1 MIERR
6 KGITPDCRSLLCL
19 HTFPSFPSLPSYN
32 RPRYI
37 TGLGKHHGA
46 AMKADIH
53 PNYRKLMVQCACG
66 NQFETRSTA
75 TSIHVEVCAQCHPF
89 FTGKQRLV
97 DTAGRVDRFRRKYQ
111 TEPAATPKA

>member
-1 MIERR
+1 MHHFKPSKL
-6 KGITPDCRSLLCL
+6 KGLAPTSGAEMKPDL
-19 HTFPSFPSLPSYN
+19 
-32 RPRYI
+32 
-37 TGLGKHHGA
+37 
-46 AMKADIH
+46 H

-75 TSIHVEVCAQCHPF
+75 VSIHVEVCAQCHPF

-111 TEPAATPKA
+111 TDTAATPKA